1 MAHILKIN
9 NSFII
14 YLIITLS
21 CNFLIAQT
29 QELDLVI
36 SKNPINQSY
45 WWLEKNNFGRTP
57 SSYDLQAQFK
67 LENKKTTYQASIYY
81 DLDKRGYRGFFI
93 NESFIKYQFSNDIFL
108 RFGRY
113 YRDFSIY
120 LNDELSSGSMLIS
133 NNAQAMLKVGLV
145 GSKKVNKKISFSY
158 GIAHG
163 NFDKNEIYNEA
174 PFLHE
179 KFIYL
184 NIKKNKSQ
192 FSVGFV
198 HEAIWAGSTVEKG
211 KQPSSFDDF
220 LRVLISAD
228 RKLEDYGENIPS
240 SHLNALGNHL
250 GIWDFSFQKNYG
262 DRFMKLYYQH
272 IFEDTSGL
280 RFANKTDGLW
290 GVELANYIPN
300 NTTIVEYINTS
311 NYNIDPP
318 YVFDKYYYH
327 QTYKLGWSYKN
338 FTLGNPFI
346 DHQYFLPTH
355 TIYIASKGYYN
366 SYNYEIKFYKKINIH
381 DNIKFKISIEKSLP
395 HNINIGTFIVNNSEN
410 MATGFSLSYIF

>member
-1 MAHILKIN
+1 MTLILKIN
-9 NSFII
+9 HSFII

-21 CNFLIAQT
+21 CNFLTAQT

-81 DLDKRGYRGFFI
+81 DLDKRGSRGFLI

-133 NNAQAMLKVGLV
+133 NNAQAMLKIGLV

-220 LRVLISAD
+220 LRVFISAD

-395 HNINIGTFIVNNSEN
+395 HNVNIGTFIVNNSEN